1 MIFFTKQL
9 SLIVTAVGLLS
20 LNSCGLLLLG
30 SAGAV
35 GGYTAYKKG
44 YRAQTPV
51 VLRSPVTKEQ
61 TTETYDTSSDPY
73 PTSDDSYE
81 QYSPY

>member
-9 SLIVTAVGLLS
+9 SLIVTAIGLLS
-20 LNSCGLLLLG
+20 LNSCALLLLG

-51 VLRSPVTKEQ
+51 VLRSPVTK
-61 TTETYDTSSDPY
+61 TETYDTSSDPY